1 MVLLFS
7 PYSSYNIS
15 HTFYCF
21 LDTIEQEE
29 NDEEKI
35 EIDSTPP
42 NKNKNLVSKPLQGK
56 KGVKD
61 ILKEQDICMFGPLVL
76 SIVVLAAAMTIQTQN
91 LYGK

>member
-1 MVLLFS
+1 M
-7 PYSSYNIS
+7 
-15 HTFYCF
+15 
-21 LDTIEQEE
+21 DTIEQEE

-35 EIDSTPP
+35 EIDNPW
-42 NKNKNLVSKPLQGK
+42 QGK

>member
-1 MVLLFS
+1 M
-7 PYSSYNIS
+7 
-15 HTFYCF
+15 F

-35 EIDSTPP
+35 EIDNPW
-42 NKNKNLVSKPLQGK
+42 QGK

-76 SIVVLAAAMTIQTQN
+76 SIVVLAAAMAIQTQN

>member
-7 PYSSYNIS
+7 PYSSYTYNIS

-35 EIDSTPP
+35 EIDNPW
-42 NKNKNLVSKPLQGK
+42 QGK

-76 SIVVLAAAMTIQTQN
+76 SIVVLAAAMAIQTQN

>member
-1 MVLLFS
+1 M
-7 PYSSYNIS
+7 
-15 HTFYCF
+15 
-21 LDTIEQEE
+21 DTIEQEE

-35 EIDSTPP
+35 EFDSTPA
-42 NKNKNLVSKPLQGK
+42 NKNKNLVSKPQQGK

-76 SIVVLAAAMTIQTQN
+76 SIVVLAAALTIQTQN

>member
-1 MVLLFS
+1 MV
-7 PYSSYNIS
+7 
-15 HTFYCF
+15 FY
-21 LDTIEQEE
+21 TIEQEE

-35 EIDSTPP
+35 EIDNPW
-42 NKNKNLVSKPLQGK
+42 QGK

-76 SIVVLAAAMTIQTQN
+76 SIVVLAAAMAIQTQN

>member
-1 MVLLFS
+1 M
-7 PYSSYNIS
+7 
-15 HTFYCF
+15 
-21 LDTIEQEE
+21 DTIEQEE

-35 EIDSTPP
+35 EIDNPW
-42 NKNKNLVSKPLQGK
+42 QGK

-76 SIVVLAAAMTIQTQN
+76 SIVVLAAAMAIQTQN

>member
-1 MVLLFS
+1 M
-7 PYSSYNIS
+7 
-15 HTFYCF
+15 F

-29 NDEEKI
+29 NDEDKI

-42 NKNKNLVSKPLQGK
+42 NENKNLVSKKRQRK

-76 SIVVLAAAMTIQTQN
+76 SIVVLAAALTIQTQN